1 MRSALLFACA
11 SALALALLP
20 STSRADDEARV
31 NELIQSRCFVCHGL
45 NGESSTPAFPRLA
58 GQHAA
63 YTTRQLSDFKSG
75 RRRSDSMKAMV
86 EDLSEKDFALLG
98 AFFQAQPPLAHPTT
112 EVALVEQGK
121 RLFLEGKGNC
131 AACASCH
138 GTAAHGAELV
148 PRLAGQ
154 HAQYLVKQ
162 MQSFKERDRP
172 APAALA
178 KALAGLTDR
187 EVQAL
192 AVYLSGLK

>member
-1 MRSALLFACA
+1 MRSALLCACA
-11 SALALALLP
+11 SALALAFLP

-98 AFFQAQPPLAHPTT
+98 AFFQAQPVLAHPTT

-121 RLFLEGKGNC
+121 RLFLEGKGNG

-138 GTAAHGAELV
+138 GTAAHGAEFV

-162 MQSFKERDRP
+162 MQSFKDRERP

-178 KALAGLTDR
+178 KALASLTDR